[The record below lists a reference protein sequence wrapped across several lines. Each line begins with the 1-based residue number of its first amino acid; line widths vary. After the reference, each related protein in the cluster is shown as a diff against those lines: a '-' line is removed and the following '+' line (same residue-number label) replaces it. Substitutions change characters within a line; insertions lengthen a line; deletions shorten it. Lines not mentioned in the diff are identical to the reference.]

1 MQPFPPMARGGT
13 SEDSA
18 RGEERKPPSRGQ
30 GRNTAWSVAVAG
42 DYVYTISDDRT
53 ERLIM
58 QRCTGSYAAEGN
70 DGRSYSVEAWVN
82 FTSPDDPTPEVAGFR
97 TLCTSDGRNLNYIQ
111 KGRYLVASGVV
122 LQSDDPDAP

>member
-1 MQPFPPMARGGT
+1 
-13 SEDSA
+13 
-18 RGEERKPPSRGQ
+18 
-30 GRNTAWSVAVAG
+30 
-42 DYVYTISDDRT
+42 
-53 ERLIM
+53 M

-97 TLCTSDGRNLNYIQ
+97 TLCTSDGQNLNYIQ
-111 KGRYLVASGVV
+111 KGRYQIVATGVV

>member
-1 MQPFPPMARGGT
+1 MARGGT

-30 GRNTAWSVAVAG
+30 GQNTAWSVAVPG
-42 DYVYTISDDRT
+42 VYVYTISDDRT
-53 ERLIM
+53 ERMTM
-58 QRCTGSYAAEGN
+58 QRCTGSHSAEGN
-70 DGRSYSVEAWVN
+70 DGRSYTVGVWTN
-82 FTSPDDPTPEVAGFR
+82 FTSSGLLDDPAPEVADFR

-111 KGRYLVASGVV
+111 KGRYQIVATGFV